1 MKKKTSLAIVF
12 ILLVSTAVGATV
24 GAMCSRN
31 ATGLSMELTVRERS
45 GVARHSEPVTS
56 GVPFARSAGIK
67 STDGFTV
74 TDAAG
79 RAVPARSRAT
89 VDVNMDVGAGED
101 VSCRVTAGQPI
112 VAERP
117 MYFDYHGKWAG
128 GHVAMGTA
136 GPGTEWH
143 FAEGCTR

>member
-1 MKKKTSLAIVF
+1 VVVTIDYFLGTGRS
-12 ILLVSTAVGATV
+12 VSK
-24 GAMCSRN
+24 
-31 ATGLSMELTVRERS
+31 
-45 GVARHSEPVTS
+45 PVT
-56 GVPFARSAGIK
+56 
-67 STDGFTV
+67 
-74 TDAAG
+74 
-79 RAVPARSRAT
+79 VPARSRET
-89 VDVNMDVGAGED
+89 VDVNLDVGAGED